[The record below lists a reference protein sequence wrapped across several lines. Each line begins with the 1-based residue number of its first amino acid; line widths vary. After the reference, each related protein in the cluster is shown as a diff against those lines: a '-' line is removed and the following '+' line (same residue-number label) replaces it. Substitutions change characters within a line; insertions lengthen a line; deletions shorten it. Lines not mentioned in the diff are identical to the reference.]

1 MKKARAMIHS
11 LGQPAEVEIVLEQG
25 NNNKVIAKYNG
36 TYCTAIYNI
45 FVGMYY
51 VDDIYGVLNDQ
62 QIQLVQQGIMP
73 Y

>member
-25 NNNKVIAKYNG
+25 DSKVIAKYNN

-45 FVGMYY
+45 FVGLYY

-62 QIQLVQQGIMP
+62 QIQLVKRGIMP